1 MAQSGRDHLALRA
14 LFFRLVTANN
24 QTHRGDRD
32 PQLQLISYLLE
43 ESQWYRATV
52 QGLCSS
58 LKHTDQHA
66 VWMAAEDSKKG
77 GKVGSLRA
85 TY

>member
-58 LKHTDQHA
+58 LKHTDQQ
-66 VWMAAEDSKKG
+66 WMAAEDSKKG